1 MNIVIVI
8 GVFIFTVLLIEGG
21 YVFIRRVT
29 DPELKEVRK
38 RLRTLAAEG
47 YGTEEIVD
55 LLKRRSFS
63 EVPWL
68 NRFLLKIPLMHKI
81 DLFLIQSGSK
91 SPLGV
96 FVLFSCLLVFVGY
109 FISMVYISSVLI
121 SGIIAAALG
130 VLPFLY
136 IDLKK
141 MRRMEKFQRQLPEA
155 MDMIARS
162 LKAGHSFSGGL
173 GMIKEEFDDPISTEF
188 SKVLDELNFGVGIP
202 EALKNLALRV
212 DCPDLKFFVVSVI
225 VQRESGGNLAEILE
239 NISRLIR
246 ERFKLYGHIRTLA
259 AEGKISA
266 YVLIA
271 LPFLFISLI
280 YFVNR
285 AYLKMLID
293 DPLGRQ
299 MAVGAILLMI
309 VGIFIMRKMIQ
320 IKV

>member
-21 YVFIRRVT
+21 YLFVRRIT

-47 YGTEEIVD
+47 YGAEEIVD
-55 LLKRRSFS
+55 LLRRRSLS

-68 NRFLLKIPLMHKI
+68 NRLLLKIPLMHKI
-81 DLFLIQSGSK
+81 DLLLVQSGSK

-96 FVLFSCLLVFVGY
+96 FVLLSCLLVFAGY
-109 FISMVYISSVLI
+109 FISLKSTSSVLLA
-121 SGIIAAALG
+121 GIIAAALG
-130 VLPFLY
+130 VVPFFY

-141 MRRMEKFQRQLPEA
+141 KRRMEKFQRQLPEA
-155 MDMIARS
+155 MDLIARS

-173 GMIKEEFDDPISTEF
+173 SMINDEFDDPISTEF
-188 SKVLDELNFGVGIP
+188 SNVLDELNFGVGIP
-202 EALKNLALRV
+202 EALKNLSRRV

-225 VQRESGGNLAEILE
+225 IQRESGGNLAEILT
-239 NISRLIR
+239 NISQLIR
-246 ERFKLYGHIRTLA
+246 ARFKLLGHVRTLA
-259 AEGKISA
+259 AEGKLSA
-266 YVLIA
+266 YVLVA
-271 LPFLFISLI
+271 LPFLFFILI

-285 AYLKMLID
+285 AYVKLLID
-293 DPLGRQ
+293 DPLGRM
-299 MAVGAILLMI
+299 MAAGSILLMI
-309 VGIFIMRKMIQ
+309 VGILIMRKMIQ